1 MKVNESSLIIQSTK
15 FYTNF
20 TTYERADENEPYMA
34 AVFNSSYFKEDSAN
48 FTLGT
53 LIRLIIWITH
63 ICYFEVSSSKR

>member
-53 LIRLIIWITH
+53 
-63 ICYFEVSSSKR
+63 YF